1 MTDQL
6 LRSGCDESYDSGH
19 IAAGL
24 ESADEEALKAFVNDV
39 EDGDYDNG
47 DAENLAVVVETVQAV
62 LETTAPAAS
71 ATEPTPPP
79 AKWADAAGHSGQATD
94 TASTAVPS
102 HPIDRIELPDAVD
115 PTAAQAAYDAVVE
128 FLIAAGPATD
138 GEIVMSVMPE
148 QSLGY
153 TPPSATDSKAG
164 VWWHKVIEPA
174 LAADA
179 TVSYDPT
186 GGYVLGGRLL

>member
-1 MTDQL
+1 MTDKL
-6 LRSGCDESYDSGH
+6 IDSGYDESYDSGH

-24 ESADEEALKAFVNDV
+24 ETADAAALKAFVDDV
-39 EDGDYDNG
+39 KDGEYDDG
-47 DAENLAVVVETVQAV
+47 DAENLAVAVETIQAV
-62 LETTAPAAS
+62 LELTAPAPS

-128 FLIAAGPATD
+128 FLITAGPATD
-138 GEIVMSVMPE
+138 GEIVMGVMSD

-174 LAADA
+174 LAVDA

-186 GGYVLGGRLL
+186 DGYVLGGRLV

>member
-6 LRSGCDESYDSGH
+6 LHSGYDESNDSGH
-19 IAAGL
+19 TAARL
-24 ESADEEALKAFVNDV
+24 ETADQEALKTFVNDV
-39 EDGDYDNG
+39 QNGDYTDG
-47 DAENLAVVVETVQAV
+47 DAENLAVAVETIQAV
-62 LETTAPAAS
+62 LETTVPAES
-71 ATEPTPPP
+71 PTEPMPP
-79 AKWADAAGHSGQATD
+79 AIKWADAADYSDQAGD
-94 TASTAVPS
+94 TVSTTVAS

-186 GGYVLGGRLL
+186 DGYALGRRPA